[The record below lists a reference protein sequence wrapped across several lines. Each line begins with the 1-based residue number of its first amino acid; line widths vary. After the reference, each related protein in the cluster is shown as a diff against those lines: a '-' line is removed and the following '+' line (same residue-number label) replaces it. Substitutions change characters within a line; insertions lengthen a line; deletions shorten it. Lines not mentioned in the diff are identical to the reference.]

1 MDNILKLF
9 FMKIEDQLIEMKLIP
24 CSDNGNTY
32 KLISFIRLCAL
43 TVAVLLGGSLIYLKA
58 AQPVEKRH
66 AKSVIFVF
74 LDGGPAQ
81 TDMFD
86 PKPKA
91 GKDYTGPLNKPIAT
105 NVPGIEIGEKLPLLA
120 KIADKYSII
129 RSMTHDINGHETASY
144 VMETGSLPGGRV
156 VYPAMG
162 AVIAFK
168 KENSYQGSIPSY
180 ISLTSGSTRFNEA
193 GFLGP
198 KYKSFATGGNP
209 ESSQFSVEGI
219 VNSSYSDDQLKRR
232 KRLLN
237 SLDHFSELMP
247 GNEQLTEM
255 DKFQKQA
262 YSLILGEDRKVFDLS
277 EESDSLRIRYGK
289 NKLGQSC
296 LAARRLIQKGVP
308 FVLVRNGGW
317 DTHKQHFERM
327 NEKLPELDQA
337 LSALLEDLSAKGLL
351 DETIV
356 ICGGEFGRTPKI
368 LYEPPWNGGRNHFG
382 AAFSYLVAGG
392 GFIGG
397 KVVGATDGR
406 GEKVVERPV
415 SPWDFAESIYVLMG
429 IDPAG
434 TLPHPTEGDIPLLYL
449 PQEKGKRGGMLKEIM
464 KF

>member
-1 MDNILKLF
+1 MRKLNSHKMEQNKVEKQYIRGMNF
-9 FMKIEDQLIEMKLIP
+9 KMKL
-24 CSDNGNTY
+24 SDCI
-32 KLISFIRLCAL
+32 LIFTLSL
-43 TVAVLLGGSLIYLKA
+43 VVVLMGSIHPLKA
-58 AQPVEKRH
+58 QSVDKPH
-66 AKSVIFVF
+66 AKSIIFVY

-91 GKDYTGPLNKPIAT
+91 GKDYAGPYIKPIAT

-129 RSMTHDINGHETASY
+129 RSMTHGINGHETASY
-144 VMETGSLPGGRV
+144 VMETGSLPGGRI
-156 VYPAMG
+156 VYPSMG

-168 KENSYQGSIPSY
+168 KEATYTGSVPSY
-180 ISLTSGSTRFNEA
+180 ISLTSGSSRFNEA

-198 KYKSFATGGNP
+198 QYKSFATGGSP
-209 ESSQFSVEGI
+209 ESAQFSVEGI
-219 VNSSYSDDQLKRR
+219 VNSSYTDAQLKNRE
-232 KRLLN
+232 KLLT
-237 SLDHFSELMP
+237 SLDQFSTLMP
-247 GNEQLTEM
+247 GNQQLAEM

-262 YSLILGEDRKVFDLS
+262 YSLILGEDRKVFNLS
-277 EESDSLRIRYGK
+277 DEPNALRNKYGK
-289 NKLGQSC
+289 NRLGQSC
-296 LAARRLIQKGVP
+296 LVARRLIQKGVP

-337 LSALLEDLSAKGLL
+337 LSALLNDLADKGLL

-397 KVVGATDGR
+397 KVIGATDPR
-406 GEKVVERPV
+406 GEKVIVRPV
-415 SPWDFAESIYVLMG
+415 FPWDFAETIYTLMG
-429 IDPAG
+429 IDTKG
-434 TLPHPTEGDIPLLYL
+434 TLPHPTEGNIPMLFL
-449 PQEKGKRGGMLKEIM
+449 PQEKEKRGGMLTEIM
-464 KF
+464 KP

>member
-1 MDNILKLF
+1 MIIKYFTGITRQIKLHHFLRLAALSVVVF
-9 FMKIEDQLIEMKLIP
+9 F
-24 CSDNGNTY
+24 T
-32 KLISFIRLCAL
+32 
-43 TVAVLLGGSLIYLKA
+43 GSLFPVKA
-58 AQPVEKRH
+58 EQQADKRR
-66 AKSVIFVF
+66 AKSVIFVY

-91 GKDYTGPLNKPIAT
+91 GKDITGPLNKTVTT
-105 NVPGIEIGEKLPLLA
+105 NVPGLEIGEKLPLLA

-129 RSMTHDINGHETASY
+129 RSMTHGINGHETASY

-156 VYPAMG
+156 VYPSIG
-162 AVIAFK
+162 AVVAFK
-168 KENSYQGSIPSY
+168 KENSYQGSIPPY

-198 KYKSFATGGNP
+198 KYKSFATGGNA

-219 VNSSYSDDQLKRR
+219 VNGSYSDDQLKNR
-232 KRLLN
+232 KALLN
-237 SLDHFSELMP
+237 SLDNFSEVMP
-247 GNEQLTEM
+247 QNEKLVEQDL
-255 DKFQKQA
+255 FQKQA
-262 YSLILGEDRKVFDLS
+262 YSLILGDDRKVFNLS
-277 EESDSLRIRYGK
+277 EEGDEVRNRYGK

-317 DTHKQHFERM
+317 DTHKQHFDRM

-337 LSALLEDLSAKGLL
+337 LSALLEDLSEKGLI

-397 KVVGATDGR
+397 KVVGATDPK
-406 GEKVVERPV
+406 GEKVISRPV
-415 SPWDFAESIYVLMG
+415 YPWDFAESIYTLMG
-429 IDPAG
+429 IDTNG
-434 TLPHPTEGDIPLLYL
+434 TLPHPTEGAIPLLFL
-449 PQEKGKRGGMLKEIM
+449 PQEKDKRGGMLREIM
-464 KF
+464 KTF